1 MCCGV
6 SSSFALL
13 IQLSTDVSLEQSGLA
28 LDLSNLALY
37 TVPSAAIEELPPL
50 STIDLANNFISC
62 LAPCR
67 RHLTDLQ
74 SLNLSHNMLAS
85 FAQNDAR
92 IDDTGHWVSPFVRL
106 ERLNLSNN
114 RLWCMDQLPIT
125 LTELNVANNVIDK
138 LPQDFSTLT
147 NLRVLDLSRNRLLT
161 EQGTCGV
168 WRHMGS

>member
-1 MCCGV
+1 
-6 SSSFALL
+6 
-13 IQLSTDVSLEQSGLA
+13 VSLEQSGLS

-37 TVPSAAIEELPPL
+37 TAPSAAIEELPPL
-50 STIDLANNFISC
+50 SALNLANNFISC

-92 IDDTGHWVSPFVRL
+92 VDEHGRWVSPFVRL
-106 ERLNLSNN
+106 EQLNLSHN
-114 RLWCMDQLPIT
+114 RIWCMDQLPTT
-125 LTELNVANNVIDK
+125 LTALNVANNLIEK
-138 LPQDFSTLT
+138 LPQDFATLT

-161 EQGTCGV
+161 EQGTLCV
-168 WRHMGS
+168 SCV